1 MTSLR
6 ESGRD
11 AAADEG
17 RKGRFLSFGYK
28 LMFSYLILT
37 LVHVLVFG
45 YVANWI
51 FVDSVRKQTGDNVQ
65 AALRQM
71 RDNIE
76 YRMKDTVRLTD
87 IMYYDDGTATRLRHY
102 REGWY
107 GYESTT
113 TYLLPKVESVL
124 KSTDR
129 RVALAIYLR
138 YETLPEIYNYY
149 NDSDPIVTAG
159 KSYDIYHMWR
169 IQGNSWYREF
179 PSERYGETMK
189 WQQIE
194 RDEEFGNISLLRRL
208 IDTGTVHQDREYG
221 FLRLTVKLADLF
233 ETVSPDFGQ
242 GTLVRIEDSEGRSLY
257 EAGPGSGDSAGKGRK
272 QETPVPE
279 MLTITEPLSEVNWRL
294 VADIPKEWVEKDAR
308 KVKLLTLGVGTASF
322 LIFLLAGALLSRH
335 FSRRVSRIVMVLDSF
350 RDGDFR
356 KRIRF
361 KGRDEFAVIAQSI
374 NSMVQHIDDLIQQ
387 VYVTSLKKKE
397 AELES
402 LQAQINPHFLYNTLS
417 SISLLAK
424 FGQVEQLPRMVSNLA
439 LFYRLSLNE
448 GRTIIPVAN
457 ELEQAKAY
465 LDIQKV
471 KYTDRLDV
479 LFEIEPEVLG
489 CEMVKLLLQP
499 FLENVLKHAWCGDR
513 VHIRVTGRRDG
524 DDIEFRVIDDGVG
537 MRPETVSRLVRME
550 EPDEEGGYGIR
561 NVIQRIQLHY
571 GKPYGIQ
578 ICSRLGIGTSVTI
591 RIPCVSRTV
600 PYVQEDEPA

>member
-1 MTSLR
+1 MISRFRKRHAHAVPAAGR
-6 ESGRD
+6 ED
-11 AAADEG
+11 
-17 RKGRFLSFGYK
+17 RFLPFGYK

-37 LVHVLVFG
+37 LVHVLIFG

-51 FVDSVRKQTGDNVQ
+51 FVDSVRQQTTDNVQ

-71 RDNIE
+71 KDNVE
-76 YRMKDTVRLTD
+76 YRLRDTVRLSD
-87 IMYYDDGTATRLRHY
+87 ILYYDDGTATRLRQY

-107 GYESTT
+107 SYESTT

-124 KSTDR
+124 KATDR
-129 RVALAIYLR
+129 RISLVVYLR
-138 YETLPEIYNYY
+138 NETLPEIYNRY
-149 NDSDPIVTAG
+149 DDGDPLATAD

-169 IQGNSWYREF
+169 IRGNSWYREL
-179 PSERYGETMK
+179 PAERYGETLTWK
-189 WQQIE
+189 QIE

-208 IDTGTVHQDREYG
+208 IDTGTVRDDREFG
-221 FLRLTVKLADLF
+221 FVRLTVKLADLF
-233 ETVSPDFGQ
+233 ETVSPDFGR
-242 GTLVRIEDSEGRSLY
+242 GTRVRIEDADGRVLH
-257 EAGPGSGDSAGKGRK
+257 ETGHGDALQTTEENEDK
-272 QETPVPE
+272 Q
-279 MLTITEPLSEVNWRL
+279 MLTITEPFQHVNWRL
-294 VADIPKEWVEKDAR
+294 VATIPKEWVEKDAR
-308 KVKLLTLGVGTASF
+308 KVKLLTVVIGSASF
-322 LIFLLAGALLSRH
+322 LVFLLAGALLSRY

-350 RDGDFR
+350 RHGDFR

-361 KGRDEFAVIAQSI
+361 KGKDEFSAISQSI

-417 SISLLAK
+417 SISRLAK
-424 FGQVEQLPRMVSNLA
+424 FGQVDQLHRMVSNLA

-471 KYTDRLDV
+471 KYADRLDV
-479 LFEIEPEVLG
+479 LFEIEPELLR

-513 VHIRVTGRRDG
+513 IHIRITGRRTG
-524 DDIEFRVIDDGVG
+524 DDVEFRIIDDGIG
-537 MRPETVSRLVRME
+537 MRPELVSRLSQPYDTSGE
-550 EPDEEGGYGIR
+550 AGYGIR
-561 NVIQRIQLHY
+561 NVQQRIALHY
-571 GKPYGIQ
+571 GKPYGVRIF
-578 ICSRLGIGTSVTI
+578 SRPGMGTSVTI
-591 RIPCVSRTV
+591 RIPYVSRTV
-600 PYVQEDEPA
+600 PFAAPDNSESA